1 MSFETDRDRA
11 LERLLRGGARGA
23 DASSTG
29 PCPDAETLA
38 AWIDGGLEPGAVR
51 PVQAHAA
58 ECARCQSILAVMV
71 HSVATPDDR
80 AAPVPPRSP
89 FRRALPWL
97 VPVTGGAVAAAL
109 WLAVAT
115 QERAADI
122 RFAVPVE
129 RPAEPAAT
137 APRGGEDTAA
147 QQQTH
152 AEMGESLR
160 QDDAPRTGADREQ
173 QADPARAPAK
183 PQADA
188 EMRASAKRRSSGTA
202 AESVS
207 VPTAPPAGAPAPP
220 PGSARAA
227 PGRLPSSAA
236 AGLALD
242 DAAEP
247 LHVASPD
254 PGSRWRITA
263 RGVEHSTDGGSTW
276 TAQSLPNGVLVLA
289 GAAPSASTCWLVGR
303 GGVVLLTR
311 DAGTWQRLPFPEAVD
326 LIAVH
331 ASDGRTATIQSAD
344 GRSFRT
350 GDGGLNWLR
359 Q

>member
-173 QADPARAPAK
+173 QADPARAP
-183 PQADA
+183 
-188 EMRASAKRRSSGTA
+188 
-202 AESVS
+202 
-207 VPTAPPAGAPAPP
+207 
-220 PGSARAA
+220 
-227 PGRLPSSAA
+227 GRLPSSAA

-276 TAQSLPNGVLVLA
+276 TAQSLPDGVIVLA